1 MGVLGG
7 GVRRLRDQTKEADTK
22 SKEERDKKVKR
33 GEFCGRKCQS
43 KKIEIR
49 LKEQKQKHRG
59 RRRRGWRRSGRE
71 EGRKRRENRQREN
84 GGRERR
90 KIRRKGR

>member
-22 SKEERDKKVKR
+22 SKEERDKKGKR

-43 KKIEIR
+43 KKIDR
-49 LKEQKQKHRG
+49 D
-59 RRRRGWRRSGRE
+59 
-71 EGRKRRENRQREN
+71 
-84 GGRERR
+84 
-90 KIRRKGR
+90 